1 MAKKL
6 ESTFLNMVLVLSII
20 SIVAAFALGFTYTK
34 TKGTIEDMQ
43 KQKKV
48 TAIKKVVPEFNNDP
62 SSEKYTVEGLAGLEF
77 YPAKKDGVLVGTAVQ
92 TFTEKGYGGRIDIMV
107 GFNEKMDFVD
117 YVILSAKETPGLGTK
132 LADSKFKSQ
141 FPGKNPATFNLKV
154 KKDGGDVDAI
164 TAATISSRAFL
175 DAANKA
181 VEGLKKGGQQ

>member
-6 ESTFLNMVLVLSII
+6 ESTFLNMVLVLTVI
-20 SIVAAFALGFTYTK
+20 SIVAAAALGFTYTK
-34 TKGTIEDMQ
+34 TKTQIAEMQ

-48 TAIKKVVPEFNNDP
+48 TAIKNVVPEFNNDP

-92 TFTEKGYGGRIDIMV
+92 TFTEKGYAGRIDVMV
-107 GFNEKMDFVD
+107 GFNDKMDFVD
-117 YVILSAKETPGLGTK
+117 YVILNAKETPGLGTK
-132 LADSKFKSQ
+132 LSDNKFKSQ

-175 DAANKA
+175 DAVNKA